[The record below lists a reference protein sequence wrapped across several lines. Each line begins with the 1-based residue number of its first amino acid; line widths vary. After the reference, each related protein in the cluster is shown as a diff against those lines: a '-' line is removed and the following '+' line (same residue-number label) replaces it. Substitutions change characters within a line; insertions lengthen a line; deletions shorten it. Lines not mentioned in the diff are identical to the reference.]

1 MNIQALEQQ
10 KGPHDILITNEKY
23 FEDRFMQQAFYSAWI
38 ENLENVWTLLNH
50 TAGSTTTW
58 DHVHH

>member
-23 FEDRFMQQAFYSAWI
+23 FEDRFMQKA
-38 ENLENVWTLLNH
+38 
-50 TAGSTTTW
+50 
-58 DHVHH
+58 